1 MSRKNRESDQEFEDL
16 SSYSSSKEYHK
27 RRKSRRGPMAAKIAL
42 AVVSALLIVVG
53 GIMIY
58 ISTDLLAALTTN
70 NITKDPQELGID
82 DANVVMDESI
92 KNIALFGVDS
102 RNDSFTGLSDV
113 IMILTVDNKHR
124 KVKMTSI
131 LRDTKVRIEGEMLD
145 GDYMDWE
152 TKINNAY
159 YYGGPELAIRTLN
172 MNFGLDI
179 TDYVTV
185 NFANMAAIVDAFGGV
200 DMAVTAEE
208 TREINRNL
216 WALSQEVLDQM
227 EVDREEGTYYDHRY
241 SEIVRED
248 FIPDASGELDVNSG
262 NYVGGTLHL
271 NGNQAVAYS
280 RIRSVGDDYERAE
293 RQHKV
298 LTALIGSLKE
308 MGFSDYPGLIRQMM
322 PYCETSLDLSDI
334 VGLTPI
340 LTGDFDISS
349 IKVPDPAIETD
360 LYDGPAEDNITYLT
374 FDLTQAS
381 KRISSFIF
389 EELSPYWDEYGGGA
403 GNSESGE

>member
-172 MNFGLDI
+172 KNFGLDI